1 MNAPLDARAA
11 LEAAQWL
18 LRMQEASLGDA
29 EQQAFEAWR
38 GSHPDHH
45 EAWRRAELLCQ
56 TLAIVPPALRQPQ
69 HQPQEERRRSLKQ
82 LAMLIACTAPPL
94 WLASRSPWWQC
105 WRAGVATA
113 TGEIRQLTLPDGTRL
128 ALNTATAIDVAFDD
142 STRLIALHAGEI
154 HLRSAPD
161 PAPVPRPLLVRA
173 GCGSVRAI
181 GTRFAVREEGSLFS
195 PRTRVCVTQGAVE
208 IVPSQNRQAARIVA
222 SGWQT
227 SFDDTSVAELAAA
240 AAGSEA
246 WLQGVLIAE
255 RMPLGEVLAQL
266 ARYRSGVV
274 RCDPAVASLPV
285 DGIFQLNDT
294 GKILALL
301 QLSLP
306 IRVSLRTPYWVS
318 VGPA

>member
-1 MNAPLDARAA
+1 MRAPRARRRSGCCACS
-11 LEAAQWL
+11 
-18 LRMQEASLGDA
+18 EASLGDA

-45 EAWRRAELLCQ
+45 EAWRRAELVCQ

-105 WRAGVATA
+105 WRAGVSTA

-173 GCGSVRAI
+173 G
-181 GTRFAVREEGSLFS
+181 
-195 PRTRVCVTQGAVE
+195 
-208 IVPSQNRQAARIVA
+208 
-222 SGWQT
+222 
-227 SFDDTSVAELAAA
+227 
-240 AAGSEA
+240 
-246 WLQGVLIAE
+246 
-255 RMPLGEVLAQL
+255 
-266 ARYRSGVV
+266 
-274 RCDPAVASLPV
+274 
-285 DGIFQLNDT
+285 
-294 GKILALL
+294 
-301 QLSLP
+301 
-306 IRVSLRTPYWVS
+306 
-318 VGPA
+318 